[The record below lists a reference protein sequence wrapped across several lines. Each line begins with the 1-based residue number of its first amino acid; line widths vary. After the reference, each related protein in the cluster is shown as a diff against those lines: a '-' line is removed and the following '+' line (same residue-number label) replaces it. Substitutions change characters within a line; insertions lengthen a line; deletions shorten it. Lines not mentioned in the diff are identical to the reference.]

1 MMRILFPLILLAV
14 PTVLVAQSAPAE
26 RPSGATAPSSMGRWD
41 EYRKRQERA
50 KRQEELHEGHLPSTA
65 MAYAARPA
73 NISEQE
79 RRQIG
84 YEYAV
89 CIAEKYPALARE
101 FVLTDPTRD
110 GKDERFRVLADYKC
124 VPETLKVDFTYLRMH
139 GDGSVYNLAEA
150 LLKRD
155 KPKIPTDFAAIPYL
169 AHRQPMKM
177 ENYKK
182 SGKLSEKEYAQR
194 VERSIGEYTMSR
206 IGECVVRADPAN
218 SMALLDAAIAGD
230 AENRAIQ
237 TLLPSV
243 AKCIDNGSIKIRP
256 EQLRGTA
263 AFNLFRLVSAQSA
276 GEKAKPDA

>member
-1 MMRILFPLILLAV
+1 MMRIMIPLILLVV
-14 PTVLVAQSAPAE
+14 PTASISQSAPTAQG
-26 RPSGATAPSSMGRWD
+26 STGTAPSSMGRWD
-41 EYRKRQERA
+41 EHRKLQEKI
-50 KRQEELHEGHLPSTA
+50 KRQEELYKAKSGSTT

-73 NISEQE
+73 NLSEQQ
-79 RRQIG
+79 RRQMG
-84 YEYAV
+84 YDYAV
-89 CIAEKYPALARE
+89 CIADKYPALARE

-110 GKDERFRVLADYKC
+110 SKDERFRVLADYKC
-124 VPETLKVDFTYLRMH
+124 VPETLKVDFVYLRMH

-155 KPKIPTDFAAIPYL
+155 KPKIPTDFASIPYL

-218 SMALLDAAIAGD
+218 SMALLDATIAGD
-230 AENRAIQ
+230 AENRTIQ

-256 EQLRGTA
+256 EQLRGTV
-263 AFNLFRLVSAQSA
+263 AFNLFRLVSAQSE